1 MKLATRP
8 PNLAAPSEWTSRN
21 VSRLASLGLALI
33 LIACAAEAPR
43 GVAADPMTPQPPAS
57 ELRSEQLSPGL
68 AVSYWFIP
76 LRDIRELESWRRWQ
90 PGTTGAVL
98 DGLDHVM
105 GDGPVLT
112 SGARDAVGAEIT
124 GFIHLSEMGRYSF
137 LANSNDGVRA
147 EVGGVV
153 VANDPDVHSDR
164 LSTPQSIT
172 VTQPGWYALRVL
184 YFERRNTATLQL
196 FWVTP
201 SASAPALV
209 PASALRH
216 R

>member
-1 MKLATRP
+1 MKLVERP
-8 PNLAAPSEWTSRN
+8 PNIAATSEWTSR
-21 VSRLASLGLALI
+21 RAFRFASLGLALI
-33 LIACAAEAPR
+33 LVACAAEAPR
-43 GVAADPMTPQPPAS
+43 GVSADPMTLRPPAP

-68 AVSYWFIP
+68 AVRYWFI
-76 LRDIRELESWRRWQ
+76 LMRDIRELDSWRSWQ
-90 PGTTGAVL
+90 PGTAGAVL

-124 GFIHLSEMGRYSF
+124 GFIHLSEAGRYSF

-147 EVGGVV
+147 EIGGVV
-153 VANDPDVHSDR
+153 VANDPDVHGDR

-209 PASALRH
+209 PAGALRH